1 MKTFMIAAAT
11 VVTGAFVL
19 PSTASAESNFSV
31 RSVGPVTY
39 DNVCASERVRGWLVT
54 GIPSTMRDWPTTQVI
69 GTTIGDGNCQD
80 GWVMN
85 STVDPRIQGVPSS
98 KMAGVDTSSIATLTD
113 TSVGVVT
120 NDAGRITSTY
130 NGSAPVVL
138 KGTASGANDKWRLVT
153 PDGNGGGVYKVVRPG
168 NTSRSKGDTLLF
180 TSQMLQDRDRNGNC
194 TTNAKWCRNFRY
206 AASQDTTTTVKDF
219 DVETTKTITYN
230 KTRTF
235 CPSVWTYNFV
245 APTGE
250 AVGSVQGHVGE
261 CVDKKYSVTR
271 EVVSNSTRSAT
282 NVNVGD
288 KYVAQ

>member
-11 VVTGAFVL
+11 VVAGVFA
-19 PSTASAESNFSV
+19 STASAQTVVDSDTI
-31 RSVGPVTY
+31 RL
-39 DNVCASERVRGWLVT
+39 CANKGAFGWVVT
-54 GIPSTMRDWPTTQVI
+54 GVNSTTRDWRTNKALGQA
-69 GTTIGDGNCQD
+69 IGDGNCQD
-80 GWVMN
+80 GWVIS
-85 STVDPRIQGVPSS
+85 STVDPRIQGAPSS
-98 KMAGVDTSSIATLTD
+98 KMAGIDTSSVATPTG

-138 KGTASGANDKWRLVT
+138 KGTTSGANDKWRLVS

-206 AASQDTTTTVKDF
+206 AASRDTTTTVQDF
-219 DVETTKTITYN
+219 DVETTKTITYS

-235 CPSVWTYNFV
+235 CPSVWTYTFTSPAGEVV
-245 APTGE
+245 AIKESRAGVCT
-250 AVGSVQGHVGE
+250 
-261 CVDKKYSVTR
+261 DKKYTVTR
-271 EVVSNSTRSAT
+271 NIVSNSARSVT
-282 NVNVGD
+282 SVNVGD